1 MKKFGYTL
9 AEILIAITIIG
20 IMTAVTL
27 PLINNTKPDKTKVMY
42 LKTYDS
48 LVEILDNVSSNQD
61 IFRRIITDENNITYD
76 ISKCPL
82 FDTADRKIDGNN
94 DEEILKTQGGNNKL
108 CSVVAESFGVEYND
122 VSCSDNAAYSDAN
135 FLTNLSFTNNYGI
148 QFKFIVNTINVAT
161 GVYTTEIYVDVDGA
175 NGNNCIYNTN
185 TCQRP
190 DRFYFW
196 VSPTGHLISADQM
209 GQAYL
214 RTRTN
219 LRLVDYVAYISDNNI
234 DELLNLP
241 PFWDTSVLGENENI
255 KPKELIN

>member
-20 IMTAVTL
+20 VMTAVTL

-48 LVEILDNVSSNQD
+48 LVEILNNVTYNSQ
-61 IFRRIITDENNITYD
+61 IFAVSTESGGKTYD

-82 FDTADRKIDGNN
+82 FDTVARTIDGNN
-94 DEEILKTQGGNNKL
+94 GEILATQDGNDKL
-108 CSVVAESFGVEYND
+108 CSVVAESFGVEYNEE
-122 VSCSDNAAYSDAN
+122 CSFNGN
-135 FLTNLSFTNNYGI
+135 FDGMGENSFINDYGI
-148 QFKFIVNTINVAT
+148 QFKFIVAAINVAQ
-161 GVYTTEIYVDVDGA
+161 GIYYTEIYVDVDGDK
-175 NGNNCIYNTN
+175 GNNCIYDSV

-190 DRFYFW
+190 DRFSFW
-196 VSPTGHLISADQM
+196 VSPTGHLIPADEM

-219 LRLVDYVAYISDNNI
+219 LRSVDYVAYITGNNI
-234 DELLNLP
+234 EKLLNLP
-241 PFWDTSVLGENENI
+241 PFWDTSNANSNANVNI
-255 KPKELIN
+255 QPKQIN